1 MGKGSTRSTRKK
13 EEVWKPVFLAELLN
27 APNVAEA
34 CRIAGIDRTTAYN
47 HKHADQDFSA
57 AWDSAIELSM
67 DKAEAELYRRAV
79 EGVEKPVYQGGE
91 LVGHLQEYSDTLLIF
106 MLKSRR
112 RPIYGERL
120 AIEIDYSNMS
130 DEQLRRLAAGEDPKR
145 VLSSSGSGVG

>member
-1 MGKGSTRSTRKK
+1 MGKTTRSTRKK
-13 EEVWKPVFLAELLN
+13 AEVWKPVFLAQLN
-27 APNVAEA
+27 LAPNVAAA
-34 CRIAGIDRTTAYN
+34 CRAANIDRTTAYS
-47 HKHADQDFSA
+47 HKQDDPEFSA
-57 AWDSAIELSM
+57 AWDAALELSL
-67 DKAEAELYRRAV
+67 DEAEGELHRRAV
-79 EGVEKPVYQGGE
+79 LGYEKPVYQGGE